1 MSESNHHTCNDLQVA
16 ALILDVELWCVDSHV
31 VVAVTE
37 QRGHGASRLGGGGPG
52 GVSRGGSRGR
62 VAEATSRCLEPD
74 PATTELTVWETRGA
88 IWETTWLTT
97 SSLLDTEPEVWAEE
111 LLEVEAESWAA
122 WDTAGRLLLLMAPC
136 TVWLTRGW
144 IWLTTLD
151 TMSEVREE
159 EEEEEEDC
167 WLLPLENPELEPKL
181 EDELRPEEP
190 VKEEEEKP
198 DEEPAEDED
207 TAADCGLSLIW
218 TKLGL
223 TSLVSV

>member
-1 MSESNHHTCNDLQVA
+1 MTGDRA
-16 ALILDVELWCVDSHV
+16 G
-31 VVAVTE
+31 T
-37 QRGHGASRLGGGGPG
+37 GAGAGTR
-52 GVSRGGSRGR
+52 RGR
-62 VAEATSRCLEPD
+62 GAATRTRPMARPWLAEAASRCLEPD

-159 EEEEEEDC
+159 EEEEEEEDC

-190 VKEEEEKP
+190 VKEEEENP

-207 TAADCGLSLIW
+207 TAAADCGLSLIW

>member
-1 MSESNHHTCNDLQVA
+1 
-16 ALILDVELWCVDSHV
+16 
-31 VVAVTE
+31 
-37 QRGHGASRLGGGGPG
+37 
-52 GVSRGGSRGR
+52 
-62 VAEATSRCLEPD
+62 
-74 PATTELTVWETRGA
+74 
-88 IWETTWLTT
+88 
-97 SSLLDTEPEVWAEE
+97 
-111 LLEVEAESWAA
+111 
-122 WDTAGRLLLLMAPC
+122 MAPC

-151 TMSEVREE
+151 TMSEEREE

-181 EDELRPEEP
+181 EEELRPEDP

-198 DEEPAEDED
+198 DEDPAEDED
-207 TAADCGLSLIW
+207 TAAADCGLSLIW